1 MSNKTEDFLTD
12 MTEESTEIVDCNKQM
27 DKNMR
32 EESTEN
38 SNTQIYQE
46 GFYCILPKSI
56 KNKQ

>member
-1 MSNKTEDFLTD
+1 MSNKTKDFLTD
-12 MTEESTEIVDCNKQM
+12 MT
-27 DKNMR
+27 

-46 GFYCILPKSI
+46 GFYCFLHKSI

>member
-1 MSNKTEDFLTD
+1 MSNKTEDFPTD
-12 MTEESTEIVDCNKQM
+12 MREESTEIVDCNKQM
-27 DKNMR
+27 DTSTR

-46 GFYCILPKSI
+46 GFYCILHNSI